1 MENIETLSVNE
12 QEVLIDVIRHQLAE
26 RRRNEIAANIA
37 QAQEEYRTG
46 NVFRETVD
54 EILDELHQ

>member
-1 MENIETLSVNE
+1 LENIETLSVNE

-46 NVFRETVD
+46 NVFRGTVD